1 VLELIMKREDKSAF
15 DYWREAAPDLVA
27 YGIRMG
33 WISPAP
39 DTAKATRAKRL
50 KTQRECMNA
59 LRNKNKP
66 TTKGKQ
72 NGSN

>member
-1 VLELIMKREDKSAF
+1 MKREDKSAF

-33 WISPAP
+33 WIHLPP
-39 DTAKATRAKRL
+39 DASKAARAKRL
-50 KTQRECMNA
+50 LTQRECMKT
-59 LRNKNKP
+59 LRSNDKK
-66 TTKGKQ
+66 TQTEKKQ

>member
-1 VLELIMKREDKSAF
+1 MLELIMKRDDKSAF
-15 DYWREAAPDLVA
+15 DYWREAAPELVA

-33 WISPAP
+33 WIHLPP
-39 DTAKATRAKRL
+39 DASKAARAKRL
-50 KTQRECMNA
+50 LTQRECMNA

-72 NGSN
+72 NGNN